1 MRVIAEEAARVAKKH
16 WSHYPLG
23 SFQMDL
29 GGPNS
34 TLMVTVLYDHTL
46 HTAGPEYRERQL
58 CRFRER
64 LRQAGYHELAYATY
78 PPAGEDGAGSTFAMV
93 IDAWPPAAACVCE
106 TWSQYSA
113 ASDRAAME
121 VKALYQQEVER
132 TRSEMLS
139 E

>member
-1 MRVIAEEAARVAKKH
+1 MQVIAEEAARVAKEY
-16 WSHYPLG
+16 WSHYPFG
-23 SFQMDL
+23 TYPMDIAEGNATEL
-29 GGPNS
+29 
-34 TLMVTVLYDHTL
+34 VLVVYDNTL

-64 LRQAGYHELAYATY
+64 LRQAGYKELASATY

-93 IDAWPPAAACVCE
+93 IDTWTPAAECVCE
-106 TWSQYSA
+106 TWSQYIA
-113 ASDRAAME
+113 ACDQAAME

-132 TRSEMLS
+132 TRLELLS